1 MIRFK
6 TGNLNLITRLD
17 VKLSTNNIFMVIERK
32 DSELIENFLKGD
44 QSSFKEIV
52 ERYKDKIYWHARRM
66 TGNHLDADEIVQE
79 VLIVIFKKLKDFRF
93 QSSLYTWIY
102 KITSTRSLNLIKKRN
117 LKRFFSIDNEE
128 HKEIKYGE
136 DIVINIENKEKLV
149 QLDAVLK
156 KLPVKQ
162 REIFILRHFEQLS
175 YEEIS
180 KITGKSLGG
189 LKANYF
195 HALNKV
201 LDEMGE

>member
-1 MIRFK
+1 MFWFK
-6 TGNLNLITRLD
+6 TENLNLINRLD

-117 LKRFFSIDNEE
+117 IKRFFSIDDDE

-136 DIVINIENKEKLV
+136 DIVSNIENKEKLV
-149 QLDAVLK
+149 QLDGVLK

-201 LDEMGE
+201 LDEMSE

>member
-6 TGNLNLITRLD
+6 TGNLNLITCSD

>member
-136 DIVINIENKEKLV
+136 DIVSNIENKEKLV

>member
-6 TGNLNLITRLD
+6 TGNLNLITCSD

-136 DIVINIENKEKLV
+136 DIVSNIENKEKLV